1 MPRTASKPSAEQA
14 PLDLRSHFARFRRN
28 HDANGLLH
36 FAAHSHH
43 FWPDA
48 SEDAQA
54 ACWHDS
60 AEFADRKWNHVLG
73 TVWGDVRAGIAR
85 HLNLPDPSTLVPAP
99 NTHELVLRLLSC
111 LPQDR
116 PARILTT
123 DGEFHSFRRQCARLE
138 EDGLVELTTVPT
150 EPFVDFTERFLDA
163 AQAGAGFDMVFFSQ
177 VFFNSGYAN
186 DNLNG
191 LVGGLGHLPD
201 ALVVIDGY
209 HGYLARPTDLS
220 EIADRVFYLA
230 GGYKYAMAG
239 EGACFMHCPPGVAPR
254 PRNTGWYAG
263 IADLARAQSGVPFA
277 EDGWRFMGA
286 TFDPS
291 GLYRMRA
298 SLEWLGRMGLDA
310 AAIHVH
316 ARALQRQF
324 VSGLDKKVFGPFD
337 GKALVVA
344 IDDPAAGNFLT
355 FRNPEAEHWQGALR
369 DRGVIVDSRG
379 DRLRVGFGLYQTA
392 EDVDTLLQRIKQLD

>member
-1 MPRTASKPSAEQA
+1 MPRTASKPSAEPA
-14 PLDLRSHFARFRRN
+14 PLDLRSEFARFRRN

-48 SEDAQA
+48 SEEAQA
-54 ACWHDS
+54 AYWQDS

-73 TVWGDVRAGIAR
+73 TVWGDVRTGIAR
-85 HLNLPDPSTLVPAP
+85 HLGLPDPMTLVPAP
-99 NTHELVLRLLSC
+99 NTHEFVVRLLSC

-116 PARILTT
+116 PGRILTT

-138 EDGLVELTTVPT
+138 EDGLVELTSVPT
-150 EPFVDFTERFLDA
+150 EPFGDFGARFAEA
-163 AQAGAGFDMVFFSQ
+163 ARDGEGYDLVFVSQ
-177 VFFNSGYAN
+177 VFFDSGYAN
-186 DNLNG
+186 DDLSG
-191 LVGGLGHLPD
+191 LIGELDHLGD
-201 ALVVIDGY
+201 ALIVIDGY

-220 EIADRVFYLA
+220 KVADRVFYLA
-230 GGYKYAMAG
+230 GGYKYAMSG

-263 IADLARAQSGVPFA
+263 IAELANAQSGVPYA

-298 SLEWLGRMGLDA
+298 SLAWLERMGLDA
-310 AAIHVH
+310 HVIHAH

-324 VSGLDKKVFGPFD
+324 VSGLDSQAFGPFD
-337 GKALVVA
+337 ETALVVPVGDA
-344 IDDPAAGNFLT
+344 TIGNFLT
-355 FRNPEAEHWQGALR
+355 FRNPDAGNWQGALR

-379 DRLRVGFGLYQTA
+379 DRLRVGFGLYQSS
-392 EDVDTLLQRIKQLD
+392 EDVDALLQRIRELN